1 MIYTEAQQ
9 ADLMKTAR
17 TSGAVGK
24 NALLSRVIRKVG
36 NMDLKYLDY
45 GSGPAALHT
54 VLIRAD
60 GYNVVAH
67 DINPEKTK
75 WHINTKLSGYDG
87 WFDVVFASNVLNVQP
102 TIEHVRDVVSEVD
115 MMLKL
120 NGTAL
125 FNYPVSPRKTDLV
138 VSEVDAILK
147 EQFRVAERIRKIGDW
162 KLDTT
167 PVWQCAKGD

>member
-1 MIYTEAQQ
+1 MIYTDAQRIEI
-9 ADLMKTAR
+9 MKTAR
-17 TSGAVGK
+17 ASGAVGK
-24 NALLSRVIRKVG
+24 NALLSRIITKVG
-36 NMDLKYLDY
+36 KKNLKYLDY

-54 VLIRAD
+54 VLLRAE
-60 GYNVVAH
+60 GYDVVAH

-75 WHINTKLSGYDG
+75 WHIDSLKHYDG

-102 TIEHVRDVVSEVD
+102 TIEHVRDMVSEID
-115 MMLKL
+115 TLLKL
-120 NGTAL
+120 GGVAL
-125 FNYPVSPRKTDLV
+125 FNYPVSPRKSDLV